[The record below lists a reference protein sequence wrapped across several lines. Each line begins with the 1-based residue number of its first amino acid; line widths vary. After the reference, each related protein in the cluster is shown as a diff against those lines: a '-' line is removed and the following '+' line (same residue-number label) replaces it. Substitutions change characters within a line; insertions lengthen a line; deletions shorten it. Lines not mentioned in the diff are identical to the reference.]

1 MPERYDVIC
10 VGTGGVGSAAMAH
23 VAERGLKVL
32 GIDRFPP
39 GHDRGSS
46 HGESRIIRLVYM
58 EHPDYVPLLRRAYE
72 LWEQLGERVAR
83 RLLHT
88 TGILY
93 AGPSAGGVIPALE
106 ACARQHDLPLE
117 RFSPAEAKQRFPGF
131 RVPGDWEAAFE
142 IDAGYLDVETCVR
155 AYAVRAKAEGA
166 EFRVGE
172 AVLEWEATPSGVVVR
187 TDAGRYAA
195 ERLVLCPGAWAADLV
210 RLPAVRFTVLR
221 KELAWYAAPEP
232 HHTRAGGCPLFFF
245 ETADGSYYGF
255 PDLGG
260 NGLKVAEHTGGE
272 VVEKPLE
279 VDRSPR
285 ESDRQRVEAFLD
297 AHLPGVSRDRL
308 RHEVCLYTMSPDEH
322 FVVDQ
327 HPDSERV
334 FLVAGL
340 SGHGFKFAS
349 VLGEV
354 AAQWAAGAGL
364 PPAIEFLRSKRFASG

>member
-10 VGTGGVGSAAMAH
+10 VGIGGVGSAALAH
-23 VAERGLKVL
+23 MAERGLSVL

-72 LWEQLGERVAR
+72 LWEQLGERAGR
-83 RLLHT
+83 PLLHY

-93 AGPSAGGVIPALE
+93 AGPRAGGVIPALD
-106 ACARQHDLPLE
+106 ACARRHGLGLE
-117 RFSPAEAKQRFPGF
+117 RLSPAEAAQRFPGF
-131 RVPGDWEAAFE
+131 RMPADWEAAYE
-142 IDAGYLDVETCVR
+142 IDAGYLDVEDCVR
-155 AYAVRAKAEGA
+155 TYAARAQAAGA
-166 EFRVGE
+166 DFRLDE
-172 AVLEWEATPSGVVVR
+172 AVLDWEATASGVEVR
-187 TDAGRYAA
+187 TNAGRYAA
-195 ERLVLCPGAWAADLV
+195 DRLVLCPGAWAQDLA
-210 RLPAVRFTVLR
+210 RLPSIRLPVLR
-221 KELAWYAAPEP
+221 KELAWYAAREA

-245 ETADGSYYGF
+245 ETPDGSYYGF

-272 VVEKPLE
+272 PVENPLE

-285 ESDRQRVEAFLD
+285 EADRRRVEAFLD
-297 AHLPGVSRDRL
+297 AHVPGVSRDLL
-308 RHEVCLYTMSPDEH
+308 RQEVCLYTMSPDEH

-327 HPDSERV
+327 HPESERV

-349 VLGEV
+349 VLGEI
-354 AAQWAAGAGL
+354 AAEWAAGRGL
-364 PPAIEFLRSKRFASG
+364 PASIEFLRCRRFASG